1 MRNINVVKSLT
12 LLALFALALMGVST
26 VASAAAMSDAN
37 CNACVS
43 SYHCDTAEQ
52 TCVRDCGA
60 KAETAGAGQSSCGT
74 SCGGV
79 SGKCMADAKAECKDY
94 CKQ

>member
-1 MRNINVVKSLT
+1 MRNITVIKTLTFLAFFSVV
-12 LLALFALALMGVST
+12 LASVST
-26 VASAAAMSDAN
+26 VASAAAMSEAN

-43 SYHCDTAEQ
+43 SYHCDSAEQ

-60 KAETAGAGQSSCGT
+60 KAETAGTGQSDCGS

-79 SGKCMADAKAECKDY
+79 AGKCMADAKVECKDY